1 MAWKIEHILRGSNE
15 KADALVAVAASL
27 PTKEIVL
34 LPVYYQLESLIAVK
48 WVNEM
53 EEAYPSWMTLI
64 VRYLSLGELPD
75 SRVEAHKIK
84 VQEA

>member
-1 MAWKIEHILRGSNE
+1 MAWKLEHILRGSNE

-34 LPVYYQLESLIAVK
+34 LPVYYQPESLITVK
-48 WVNEM
+48 WVNKIK
-53 EEAYPSWMTLI
+53 EAYPSWMTPI

-75 SRVEAHKIK
+75 SRVESHKI
-84 VQEA
+84 